1 MSASVAGLDIEVQVR
16 AEVYAFLSRSVQYP
30 RTPVVCGLLEHV
42 RFDDELLESARASI
56 VAASVGGADSLQSA
70 HRVLFPAVE
79 SQDAP
84 SYQTAYSKR
93 DVFRQGQVMADVAGF
108 YRAHGLNVGGS
119 IKDRPDGIGPELE
132 FLGFVAAKQA
142 RALADGLVDM
152 ADVCLD
158 TQKSFL
164 RDHIGAWGPE
174 YGRRMAAVSHHAFY
188 VALGE
193 FLAAWLE
200 SDMVRLDVVP
210 VEIDAGLGGDAVP
223 VPDPR
228 VGWDDLSCGGVV

>member
-1 MSASVAGLDIEVQVR
+1 MSAPSAAVEIELQVR

-30 RTPVVCGLLEHV
+30 RSAVACGLLEHV
-42 RFDDELLESARASI
+42 RFDDGPLDAARADI
-56 VAASVGGADSLQSA
+56 VEASTSGVASLQSA

-119 IKDRPDGIGPELE
+119 TKDRPDGIGPELE
-132 FLGFVAAKQA
+132 FLGFLAAKQA
-142 RALADGLVDM
+142 HAMASGRPDM
-152 ADVCLD
+152 AELCAD

-164 RDHIGAWGPE
+164 RDHLGTWGPE
-174 YGRRMAAVSHHAFY
+174 YGRRVAAVSDHSFY
-188 VALGE
+188 GSVGR
-193 FLAAWLE
+193 FLTAWLE
-200 SDMVRLDVVP
+200 SDMEYLSVVP
-210 VEIDAGLGGDAVP
+210 IEIDPGLGGDAVP
-223 VPDPR
+223 VPDPQI
-228 VGWDDLSCGGVV
+228 GWGDLSCGGVV

>member
-30 RTPVVCGLLEHV
+30 RRPVVCGLLEHV
-42 RFDDELLESARASI
+42 RFDDELLEGGRASI
-56 VAASVGGADSLQSA
+56 VGASGGEVDSLQAA

-119 IKDRPDGIGPELE
+119 TRDRPDGIGPELE
-132 FLGFVAAKQA
+132 FLGFLAAKQA
-142 RALADGLVDM
+142 RALADGNADM
-152 ADVCLD
+152 ADLCQD

-164 RDHIGAWGPE
+164 RDHLGAWGPE
-174 YGRRMAAVSHHAFY
+174 YGRRVAAVSHHAFY
-188 VALGE
+188 EALGE
-193 FLAAWLE
+193 FLATWLE
-200 SDMVRLDVVP
+200 SDMERLHVVP
-210 VEIDAGLGGDAVP
+210 VEIDAGMGGDAVP

-228 VGWDDLSCGGVV
+228 VGWGDLSCGGVV

>member
-30 RTPVVCGLLEHV
+30 RGPVVCGLLEHV
-42 RFDDELLESARASI
+42 RFDDEFLEGARASM
-56 VAASVGGADSLQSA
+56 VGASGGEVDTLQAAY
-70 HRVLFPAVE
+70 RVLFPAVE

-108 YRAHGLNVGGS
+108 YRAHGLNIGGS
-119 IKDRPDGIGPELE
+119 TKDRPDGIGPELE
-132 FLGFVAAKQA
+132 FLGFLAAKQA
-142 RALADGLVDM
+142 RALADGNADM
-152 ADVCLD
+152 ADLCLS

-164 RDHIGAWGPE
+164 RDHLGAWGPE
-174 YGRRMAAVSHHAFY
+174 YGRRVAAVSHHGFY
-188 VALGE
+188 EALGE
-193 FLAAWLE
+193 FLATWLE
-200 SDMVRLDVVP
+200 SDMERLHVVP
-210 VEIDAGLGGDAVP
+210 VEVDAGLGGDAVP